1 MNLAEDNIY
10 VVEIEVGNLN
20 AARVPRTSDSDLVAL
35 GRAIRAAREAKDMT
49 QEEVA
54 DKAKLHA
61 NYFGLVERGQSAV
74 SVPRLQL
81 IARALGTNAS
91 DLLKQAGL

>member
-1 MNLAEDNIY
+1 
-10 VVEIEVGNLN
+10 
-20 AARVPRTSDSDLVAL
+20 
-35 GRAIRAAREAKDMT
+35 MT

-54 DKAKLHA
+54 DKADLHA

-74 SVPRLQL
+74 SVSRLQR
-81 IARALGTNAS
+81 IAEVFDQNAS